1 MPQVKVNEIDQSRY
15 TSVSQRAPIIVAAPI
30 IASYGDTETT
40 AILQSESD
48 VTKYYGK
55 ALETSIDKDFT
66 RSYILN
72 LINNGVTVLAK
83 RVKPED
89 ADTLVA
95 KAQIRD
101 NTSESDAK
109 GKITVQAKWFG
120 SYGNDICIGLKHTKF
135 NTGILDNY
143 GDERYTLTVY
153 ELTPK
158 AYTVS
163 TTDKE
168 SVGEIGTGLKVSVNN
183 STYTLKTLEEVTFNL
198 NPSSNNYIKNINS
211 LCNNLSYVTVT
222 FSKDDGALVAASDIK
237 ALLDSFTDEEGFF
250 AQNYLILN
258 DGADFVEN
266 TDDTIVVTNL
276 SVEDYDDGTTLNGVK
291 FKVSETADF
300 SKSKEYTFPIALKL
314 KPSATYS
321 LSITDVGDNSEYA
334 TSVTPITFTTVEAGK
349 TIPITV
355 KFAKTE
361 DGQTSNATVGDSTT
375 TVIPATIQ
383 SFIDVISKSETGSIV
398 NTFWDTFLD
407 PYTADFDFVCGG
419 GLIDTVLE
427 NIVDKS
433 VLSPTN
439 TDSLVTSDTIYKQ
452 LLNVAY
458 KRGDVVALIDTPKN
472 WNADDVYNFTYK
484 IGSSDSAYSYGT
496 VHAPWC
502 KMRDIV
508 TGSVMSMMPSLVFL
522 TTVSNNLSKN
532 SESQLW
538 YTPAGVARAQ
548 ATKVLGAEYEIGQT
562 ILDKWQNDNVARV
575 NPIMKILSYGY
586 TIYGNATLMQ
596 DVTGYSKSSLQS
608 LGTRVLCNVVKKAIF
623 SICVALTFEPND
635 YHLYAQF
642 KTKLDDILSQIKLN
656 GGLSDYQIVMDD
668 STVTDLDRQNL
679 RVPGKVV
686 IAPTRPAEF
695 FDIDFTITG
704 AGVTFNNETN
714 EEEEG
719 V

>member
-1 MPQVKVNEIDQSRY
+1 MPQIKVNEIDQSRY
-15 TSVSQRAPIIVAAPI
+15 TSVSQKAPIIVACPI
-30 IASYGDTETT
+30 IASFGDTENTK
-40 AILQSESD
+40 ILQSESD

-55 ALETSIDKDFT
+55 ALEHSINKDFT
-66 RSYILN
+66 RNYVLN

-83 RVKPED
+83 RIKPAG
-89 ADTLVA
+89 ADTLIA
-95 KAQIRD
+95 KAQID
-101 NTSESDAK
+101 SSTDDSK
-109 GKITVQAKWFG
+109 GTITVQAKWFG
-120 SYGNDICIGLKHTKF
+120 SYGNNICVGLKHTSF
-135 NTGILDNY
+135 NTGILNNS
-143 GDERYTLTVY
+143 GDERYTITVY

-158 AYTVS
+158 AYSDDDMGKT
-163 TTDKE
+163 
-168 SVGEIGTGLKVSVNN
+168 SVGDLGQGLKVATNGV
-183 STYTLKTLEEVTFNL
+183 TYTIKTLEEITLNL
-198 NPSSNNYIKNINS
+198 NPTSSNYIKNINS
-211 LCNNLSYVTVT
+211 LCSNLSYVTIT
-222 FSKDDGALVAASDIK
+222 FSKDNNTLTNVSDIK
-237 ALLDSFTDEEGFF
+237 ALLEAFTNEDSFFSN
-250 AQNYLILN
+250 NYLVLDN
-258 DGADFVEN
+258 GADFVAN
-266 TDDTIVVTNL
+266 NDDTLATTDISIVDADDSSDLDGMSIQLSISDNFDNAETVSLPTTLKLNPATLYYVKVTNVGEH
-276 SVEDYDDGTTLNGVK
+276 SDYSISTLPV
-291 FKVSETADF
+291 
-300 SKSKEYTFPIALKL
+300 
-314 KPSATYS
+314 
-321 LSITDVGDNSEYA
+321 
-334 TSVTPITFTTVEAGK
+334 TFTTVAAGK
-349 TIPITV
+349 TNDVTI
-355 KFAKTE
+355 KFAKSSGST
-361 DGQTSNATVGDSTT
+361 NSTT
-375 TVIPATIQ
+375 IEVGEGTDTKIPNIID
-383 SFIDVISKSETGSIV
+383 SFINVLSESDSASVV
-398 NTFWDTFLD
+398 NPFWDTFLD

-419 GLIDTVLE
+419 GLIDSVLE

-433 VLSPTN
+433 VLDPMNS
-439 TDSLVTSDTIYKQ
+439 DSLLSQDTIYKQ

-458 KRGDVVALIDTPKN
+458 RRGDVVALIDTPKD

-508 TGSVMSMMPSLVFL
+508 TGSVTSMMPSLVFL
-522 TTVSNNLSKN
+522 TTVSNNLNKN
-532 SESQLW
+532 AEAQLW

-642 KTKLDDILSQIKLN
+642 KTKLDEILSQIKLN
-656 GGLSDYQIVMDD
+656 GGLSDYQIVMDE
-668 STVTDLDRQNL
+668 STVTDIDKQNL

>member
-1 MPQVKVNEIDQSRY
+1 MPQIKVNEIDQSRY
-15 TSVSQRAPIIVAAPI
+15 TSVSQRAPIIVACPI
-30 IASYGDTETT
+30 IASFGDTESTC
-40 AILQSESD
+40 ILKSEND

-55 ALETSIDKDFT
+55 ALESSINKDFT
-66 RSYILN
+66 RNYILN

-83 RVKPED
+83 RIKPEN
-89 ADTLVA
+89 ADTLIA
-95 KAQIRD
+95 KAEL
-101 NTSESDAK
+101 NTSAEESI

-120 SYGNDICIGLKHTKF
+120 SYGNNICIGLKHTTF
-135 NTGILDNY
+135 NTGILNSVS
-143 GDERYTLTVY
+143 DERYTITVY

-158 AYTVS
+158 AYSSSDAGKT
-163 TTDKE
+163 
-168 SVGEIGTGLKVSVNN
+168 SVGELGQGLQIAKTN
-183 STYTLKTLEEVTFNL
+183 SNYTLKTLEEVTLNL
-198 NPSSNNYIKNINS
+198 NPTSSNYIKNINS
-211 LCNNLSYVTVT
+211 LCSNLSYVTIT
-222 FSKDDGALVAASDIK
+222 FSKDNNTLTNVSDIK
-237 ALLDSFTDEEGFF
+237 TLLETFTGESSFF
-250 AQNYLILN
+250 ANNYLVLEN
-258 DGADFVEN
+258 GADYVQN
-266 TDDTIVVTNL
+266 TDDEVATTTISIADATDSTPL
-276 SVEDYDDGTTLNGVK
+276 QD
-291 FKVSETADF
+291 FKIKISETNNFDNV
-300 SKSKEYTFPIALKL
+300 EEVTLPTTLKL
-314 KPSATYS
+314 KPNTLYYVKV
-321 LSITDVGDNSEYA
+321 TDVADNGAYLPS
-334 TSVTPITFTTVEAGK
+334 SLPLTFTSLTAGK
-349 TIPITV
+349 TNSTV
-355 KFAKTE
+355 IKFAKTE
-361 DGQTSNATVGDSTT
+361 ESSSTSTITVTEGTD
-375 TVIPATIQ
+375 TVIPDTIQ
-383 SFIDVISKSETGSIV
+383 DFIDVLSKKDSSSVV
-398 NTFWDTFLD
+398 NPFWDTFLD
-407 PYTADFDFVCGG
+407 PYTADFDFVCAG

-433 VLSPTN
+433 VLLSNGESTAL
-439 TDSLVTSDTIYKQ
+439 TQDTIYVQ

-458 KRGDVVALIDTPKN
+458 RRGDVVALIDTPKN

-508 TGSVMSMMPSLVFL
+508 TGSIVSMMPSLVFL
-522 TTVSNNLSKN
+522 TTISNNLTKN
-532 SESQLW
+532 SEAQLW

-548 ATKVLGAEYEIGQT
+548 APKVLGAEYEIGQT
-562 ILDKWQNDNVARV
+562 VLDKWQNDNVARV

-642 KTKLDDILSQIKLN
+642 KTKLDEVLSQIKLN
-656 GGLSDYQIVMDD
+656 GGLSDYQIVMDE
-668 STVTDLDRQNL
+668 STVSDLDKQNL
-679 RVPGKVV
+679 RVPGKVI

-714 EEEEG
+714 QEEEG